1 MLGKQ
6 KEWTPNTERLV
17 RSAMQDERY
26 CSYILDC
33 LHLEQHDMT
42 LQSTEPH
49 VGQGE
54 QVRPDRRRVHPY
66 QKGETP

>member
-33 LHLEQHDMT
+33 LHFEQHEMTLEQLNRMW
-42 LQSTEPH
+42 
-49 VGQGE
+49 
-54 QVRPDRRRVHPY
+54 DRASKCDLTVHEFIRY
-66 QKGETP
+66 QKGK